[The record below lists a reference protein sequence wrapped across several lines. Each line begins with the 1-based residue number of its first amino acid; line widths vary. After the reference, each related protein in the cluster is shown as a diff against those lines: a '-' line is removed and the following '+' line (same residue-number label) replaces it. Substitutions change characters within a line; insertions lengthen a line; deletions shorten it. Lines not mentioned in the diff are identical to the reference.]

1 MATELTIGKLAQ
13 AAEVNVETIRYY
25 QRRGLLDKPAK
36 PLGGHRRYGA
46 EQAKQLRFIKRAQ
59 ALGFTLA
66 EVGGLLT
73 LDKACACAQTRTL
86 AARKVALIERKVADL
101 AAMRKVL
108 ARLVKQCDQG
118 DNGAPCPI
126 IDVLAAD

>member
-1 MATELTIGKLAQ
+1 
-13 AAEVNVETIRYY
+13 
-25 QRRGLLDKPAK
+25 
-36 PLGGHRRYGA
+36 LGGYRRYGA

-59 ALGFTLA
+59 VLGFTLA

-86 AARKVALIERKVADL
+86 VACKAALIERKMADL

-108 ARLVKQCDQG
+108 ARLVKQCDQI
-118 DNGAPCPI
+118 DSGAPCPI